1 MIINKMPRRKVR
13 LTTRRRACK
22 PCSGGRRKR
31 AVVRRGRRR
40 TRNSKHLRKWM
51 SHRAKPWMVRG
62 RGFWQD
68 FGRGFS
74 SVFKPFATIGG
85 PILDALGMP
94 EFGVPLSAVGSAL

>member
-1 MIINKMPRRKVR
+1 
-13 LTTRRRACK
+13 
-22 PCSGGRRKR
+22 
-31 AVVRRGRRR
+31 
-40 TRNSKHLRKWM
+40 
-51 SHRAKPWMVRG
+51 MVRG

-94 EFGVPLSAVGSAL
+94 EFGVPLSAVGAAL

>member
-1 MIINKMPRRKVR
+1 MPRRTVR
-13 LTTRRRACK
+13 LTHRRSCK

-31 AVVRRGRRR
+31 SSVTARRGRRR
-40 TRNSKHLRKWM
+40 LKNSKHLRKWM

-62 RGFWQD
+62 RGFWED

-94 EFGVPLSAVGSAL
+94 EFGMPLSAVGSMM